1 MLVLA
6 RKPEQ
11 EIRIGDEIR
20 IRVVRID
27 GASVKLAIVAPRDVS
42 IIREELLE
50 RPSSAS
56 GENGASPR

>member
-1 MLVLA
+1 
-6 RKPEQ
+6 
-11 EIRIGDEIR
+11 
-20 IRVVRID
+20 VVRID

>member
-1 MLVLA
+1 MLVLV

-27 GASVKLAIVAPRDVS
+27 RNSVKLAIVAPRDVS
-42 IIREELLE
+42 IIREELFE
-50 RPSSAS
+50 RVTGAS
-56 GENGASPR
+56 GEKNAAPR

>member
-27 GASVKLAIVAPRDVS
+27 AASVKLAIVAPRDVS

-56 GENGASPR
+56 GENGAWPR

>member
-50 RPSSAS
+50 RPSGAS
-56 GENGASPR
+56 GANGASPR